1 MIFIKKQK
9 CLKRCIKIKFLF
21 YTRIKSI
28 DLNKF
33 IMSEKIC
40 YACVLFL
47 KRKISTVFKTERK
60 RRKKKE
66 CEKARMSLE
75 FNSWLTHNVHTAA
88 VSERLTLRRAYTLNS
103 GIPAQDG
110 CYCACPKR
118 NSKDHVWQILY

>member
-60 RRKKKE
+60 RRKKKRMRKSTNVSRVQFMAHTQRSYGRGQRTTNS
-66 CEKARMSLE
+66 KARI
-75 FNSWLTHNVHTAA
+75 
-88 VSERLTLRRAYTLNS
+88 YTE
-103 GIPAQDG
+103 
-110 CYCACPKR
+110 
-118 NSKDHVWQILY
+118 